1 MIGSKWFLEFTT
13 DKEASLHSLEE
24 VLYTAQTRYQKLEI
38 LRLGSYGKTL
48 VLDGKMQSTQ
58 LDEFIY
64 HEALVHPALI
74 THGHPRKV
82 LIAGGGEGATIR
94 EVLRHPTVES
104 VCMIDLDEEVVQA
117 CKAHLYEWHLGCF
130 DDPRV
135 KVLHEDA
142 RRFIAEGDGN
152 FDVIILDLP
161 EPMEAGPAIKLYT
174 REFYNEV
181 MEHLSPDGVMVTQA
195 TSVSVNNLNA
205 FAIIHNTVEQVFP
218 VVRGYWTSVPSFY
231 VPWGFIYASNSKD
244 PEGLSH
250 KELTGKLEHLTAG
263 LRFYNPEVHHGM
275 FAMPQ
280 YLQDA
285 IKDEQRV
292 NTDTEPLSFY

>member
-13 DKEASLHSLEE
+13 DNEASLHSLEE
-24 VLYTAQTRYQKLEI
+24 VLYTARTRYQKLEI

-64 HEALVHPALI
+64 HEALVQPALI
-74 THGHPRKV
+74 THGKPAKV

-104 VCMIDLDEEVVQA
+104 VYMIDLDDEVVQA
-117 CKAHLYEWHLGCF
+117 CRTHLYEWHLGCF

-135 KVLHEDA
+135 KVLYEDA
-142 RRFIAEGDGN
+142 RKFIAGGDDK

-174 REFYNEV
+174 REFYKEV
-181 MEHLSPDGVMVTQA
+181 LDHLAPGGVMVTQA

-205 FAIIHNTVEQVFP
+205 FAIIHNTLEQVFP

-231 VPWGFIYASNSKD
+231 VPWGFIYASNEKD
-244 PEGLSH
+244 PKKLSH
-250 KELTGKLEHLTAG
+250 EELGERIGGLNSP
-263 LRFYNPEVHHGM
+263 LRFYTPEVHHGM
-275 FAMPQ
+275 FALPG
-280 YLQDA
+280 YLGA
-285 IKDEQRV
+285 AVRDEERV
-292 NTDTEPLSFY
+292 NSDTEPLSFY

>member
-1 MIGSKWFLEFTT
+1 MIGSRWFLEFTT

-24 VLYTAQTRYQKLEI
+24 VLYTARTRYQKLEI

-74 THGHPRKV
+74 THGQPRKV

-117 CKAHLYEWHLGCF
+117 CKVHLYEWHRGCF

-142 RRFIAEGDGN
+142 RRFIAEGDEK

-174 REFYNEV
+174 REFYSEV
-181 MEHLSPDGVMVTQA
+181 SEHLMPDGVAVTQA
-195 TSVSVNNLNA
+195 TSVSVNNMNA
-205 FAIIHNTVEQVFP
+205 FAIIHNTMEQVFP
-218 VVRGYWTSVPSFY
+218 VVSGYWTSVPSFY
-231 VPWGFIYASNSKD
+231 VPWGFIYASNDKD
-244 PEGLSH
+244 PKKLSH
-250 KELTGKLEHLTAG
+250 EELDRRIGRLTSN

-275 FAMPQ
+275 FALPQ
-280 YLQDA
+280 YLGA
-285 IKDEQRV
+285 AVKDEQRV
-292 NTDTEPLSFY
+292 NSDTEPLSFY